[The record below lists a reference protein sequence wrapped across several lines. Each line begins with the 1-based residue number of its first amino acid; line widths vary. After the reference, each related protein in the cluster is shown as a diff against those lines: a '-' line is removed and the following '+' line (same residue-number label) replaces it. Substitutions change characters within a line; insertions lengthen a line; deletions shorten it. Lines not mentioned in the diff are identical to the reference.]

1 MNGAQRGSVIGGI
14 WLVLLGGVFL
24 VQQAMDLGWA
34 QAWPLFVIMSGL
46 GTGATALIGLIG
58 RRIGPLTILWT
69 MVWPSI
75 VVAIGVLLFVDL
87 AGIAD
92 VDSIELLG
100 RWWPLALIVVGVV
113 ILVGAV
119 WPRGRGIEETISIP
133 TGGAAR
139 GEVTLK
145 FGAGRLEVGPG
156 RPGVLVGGT
165 FDGGVRRTEH
175 GPGRIELESDLVQ
188 VVPGFNPQLHWRV
201 GLAPDL
207 PISLRLEGGA
217 ARSELDLAEL
227 QIISLV
233 VKTGA
238 SDTRI
243 VLPRAAGA
251 VEVRIEAGAAQV
263 NVQVPEGVAARIRS
277 QVGLGSTSVD
287 EGRFPKSSD
296 GWASA
301 GYESAEH
308 RADIRV
314 QGGLGS
320 FRVT

>member
-1 MNGAQRGSVIGGI
+1 MTGTQRGSVIGGT

-34 QAWPLFVIMSGL
+34 QAWPLFVIMAGL
-46 GTGATALIGLIG
+46 GTGMTALVGLAG
-58 RRIGPLTILWT
+58 RRIGPLTVLWALL
-69 MVWPSI
+69 WPLI
-75 VVAIGVLLFVDL
+75 TVAIGVLLFVDL
-87 AGIAD
+87 AGIAEI
-92 VDSIELLG
+92 DSLRLLG
-100 RWWPLALIVVGVV
+100 QWWPLALIVLGAVV
-113 ILVGAV
+113 LLGAV
-119 WPRGRGIEETISIP
+119 WPRSRGVEETLSIAS
-133 TGGAAR
+133 GGAAR

-145 FGAGRLEVGPG
+145 FGAGRLEVGAG
-156 RPGVLVGGT
+156 RPGVLVDGT

-175 GPGRIELESDLVQ
+175 GPGRVELESDLVQ
-188 VVPGFNPQLHWRV
+188 FFPGFNPQQHWRI

-207 PISLRLEGGA
+207 PIALRLEGGA

-227 QIISLV
+227 IVTSLV

-243 VLPRAAGA
+243 TLPRAAGLT
-251 VEVRIEAGAAQV
+251 EVRIEAGAAQV
-263 NVQVPEGVAARIRS
+263 NVHVPDGVAARIRS

-287 EGRFPKSSD
+287 EQRFPRTSD

-301 GYESAEH
+301 GYDTAEH

-314 QGGLGS
+314 QGGVGS
-320 FRVT
+320 FRVS